1 MSTLKKKKKEINKQV
16 RLLNKAQFEF
26 KWAKKKRTQSDGIFG
41 SNSDDVSNEEKKRK
55 KLEKI
60 VAEHQNNHFIDTG
73 KEEAYISKMSENTT
87 KYNQKMAQLFDYLF
101 EYTNVTDS
109 DMEEIMN
116 GAYVHI
122 GEDGGKF
129 YNLMCGEILMC
140 RKQHQQHE
148 IDGCKV
154 DGQSVAPY
162 KCATGACKDIYTKY
176 YTECAYMDGSSHES
190 WNETKYPQFRL
201 GKQTLPNYNGSMSYV
216 NKMYVPFRVSKTY
229 GPLCTKNCNK
239 SENSIFDFIIGLKKS
254 GDKISTWFQL
264 EAARGEEANSLS
276 ELYAKK
282 NKIWQMATAG
292 HLKSSMYYG
301 LSKENQGPFGTSK
314 HNDDHPLKL
323 EYLKHPSDTYDQN
336 RTYTSENFQH
346 LSDTYNQN
354 KTYTSENFQL
364 ALKF

>member
-1 MSTLKKKKKEINKQV
+1 MSTLKKKEINKQV

-26 KWAKKKRTQSDGIFG
+26 KCAKKKRTQSDGFFG

-60 VAEHQNNHFIDTG
+60 VAEHQTNHFIDTG

-129 YNLMCGEILMC
+129 YNLMCGEILTC

-148 IDGCKV
+148 IDGCV
-154 DGQSVAPY
+154 VPET
-162 KCATGACKDIYTKY
+162 CATGACKDIYTKY
-176 YTECAYMDGSSHES
+176 YTECAYMDGSSHKS

-216 NKMYVPFRVSKTY
+216 NA
-229 GPLCTKNCNK
+229 LCTKNCNQ
-239 SENSIFDFIIGLKKS
+239 SDNSIFDFIIGLKKS

-264 EAARGEEANSLS
+264 EAARGEEANNLS

-282 NKIWQMATAG
+282 NKIWQMATVG
-292 HLKSSMYYG
+292 HLKSSVYYG

-314 HNDDHPLKL
+314 HNDGHPLKL

-336 RTYTSENFQH
+336 RTYTS
-346 LSDTYNQN
+346 
-354 KTYTSENFQL
+354 KNFQL
-364 ALKF
+364 VLKF